1 MDNLRQANRGQSIQI
16 GAVLLFGILV
26 IWISLTQAYVIPEQ
40 NAEVEYKHMREV
52 TDDMKEVRAA
62 ILNVGG
68 SGTTTSVTVEL
79 GTEYPT
85 RLLGM
90 NPPPPSG
97 TLRAAAEGEIAFNR
111 AFNVENV
118 CGYSGTAR
126 ALVYDP
132 NLHEYQQ
139 APTVGYDNSVIYR
152 NYSGD
157 IIVDTEQALIRN
169 DTIQITPLN
178 ATYSSSGTQKA
189 SLTFKGGP
197 VNGVSETVNEPLN
210 VTLPTRLPAE
220 TWETNDK
227 LFGDVDAVQSVEQ
240 VDDSRVNVTLEAGKY
255 TLACRAVGIDSYPAS
270 GSALPPG
277 VSAGGYGKGSTESY
291 DPDNPES
298 ETLATKG
305 GKLTGIVNASFVV
318 LERPS
323 FTMTSAS
330 SNQISGTQKRY
341 LRLGLKLQNES
352 IGRGTYKRYFFVV
365 GPKEGLSYQLKPGN
379 PDNISWQ
386 KLEVSLYMDTTGGES
401 KKLFDGKKLA
411 PSVLTNWLLDGD
423 ELELLAEENY
433 QDSDAVRSDLE
444 EVQAFMNNSDPTS
457 LVVTNLHGR
466 VNMNVTDEVARSLGG
481 AKSQTNVVVYRDSNS
496 GELRSI
502 GNDSVVHKYDLPNN
516 PKAFGRR
523 SADLDVGGL
532 GRDIPFKGGSNGY
545 LRGIAE
551 DNSTGT
557 LSAEQIKQ
565 QPMGVGDWDDD
576 NNQEVLY
583 TNNSGYLR
591 QYEPARGAAET
602 VVNNGK
608 PVGKSKDVKA
618 VAGVG
623 NFDNN
628 DANGAEV
635 VYVKNQRL
643 YYMSTS
649 GGTEVKVSSQK
660 IGNNK
665 GLSTPADFDGDDNLE
680 VAVYNSNNNEK
691 IYIWDDGGQENSTQF
706 SFDIKSSPM
715 AASNWVSDSDS
726 TPELMLIDNNN
737 QLRYV
742 EWPSK
747 DSKLDSKLVTDDDG
761 DPVKVKQSSGVR

>member
-1 MDNLRQANRGQSIQI
+1 MDNLREANRGQAIQL

-26 IWISLTQAYVIPEQ
+26 IWISITQAQIIPEQ
-40 NAEVEYKHMREV
+40 NAEVEDKHMREV
-52 TDDMKEVRAA
+52 TDDMKQARTA
-62 ILNVGG
+62 ILNTGR

-85 RLLGM
+85 RLLGV

-97 TLRAAAEGEIAFNR
+97 TLRTATKGEIAFNQT
-111 AFNVENV
+111 FSVESV

-126 ALVYDP
+126 ALVYNP
-132 NLHEYQQ
+132 NLHESQQ
-139 APTVGYDNSVIYR
+139 EPTVGYDNSVVYR

-157 IIVDTEQALIRN
+157 IVVDTEQALIQN

-178 ATYSSSGTQKA
+178 ATYSSSGVQKA
-189 SLTFKGGP
+189 SLTFNGGP
-197 VNGVSETVNEPLN
+197 VNGVRRAVNEPLN

-227 LFGDVDAVQSVEQ
+227 LFGDIDAVQSVEQ
-240 VDDSRVNVTLEAGKY
+240 VDDSRVNVTLEAGGY
-255 TLACRAVGIDSYPAS
+255 TLTCRAIDINSNPAS
-270 GSALPPG
+270 GDALPPG
-277 VSAGGYGKGSTESY
+277 VSAGGYGEGSTESY

-305 GKLTGIVNASFVV
+305 GRLIGIVNASFIV

-323 FTMTSAS
+323 FVMTRAS
-330 SNQISGTQKRY
+330 DKQISGTQKRY
-341 LRLGLKLQNES
+341 LRVGLKLENES
-352 IGRGTYKRYFFVV
+352 IGRGTYKRYFFIV
-365 GPKEGLSYQLKPGN
+365 GPKEGLSYQLSPGN
-379 PDNISWQ
+379 PDNVSWQ
-386 KLEVSLYMDTTGGES
+386 KLEVALYRDTTGGES

-411 PSVLTNWLLDGD
+411 PSVLTNWLFDGD
-423 ELELLAEENY
+423 KLELLAEENY
-433 QDSDAVRSDLE
+433 QDSTAVRPDLE

-466 VNMNVTDEVARSLGG
+466 VKMNVTDEVARSLGG
-481 AKSQTNVVVYRDSNS
+481 GKPQTNVIVYRNSSS

-502 GNDSVVHKYDLPNN
+502 GNDRVVHKYDLPTS

-523 SADLDVGGL
+523 SADLNVGGL
-532 GRDIPFKGGSNGY
+532 GRDIPFKSGNNGY
-545 LRGIAE
+545 LRGVAE

-576 NNQEVLY
+576 DNQEVLY

-591 QYEPARGAAET
+591 QYEPARGSAET
-602 VVNNGK
+602 VVNNKGK
-608 PVGKSKDVKA
+608 GQPVGKSKDVKA
-618 VAGVG
+618 IAGVG
-623 NFDNN
+623 NFDNK
-628 DANGAEV
+628 DGAEV

-649 GGTEVKVSSQK
+649 GGTEEKVSNQK
-660 IGNNK
+660 ISQSK
-665 GLSTPADFDGDDNLE
+665 GISTPADFDDDDNLE

-691 IYIWDDGGQENSTQF
+691 IYLWEDNGREVFQEF
-706 SFDIKSSPM
+706 SFDLKSSPM
-715 AASNWVSDSDS
+715 AGTDWVGDS
-726 TPELMLIDNNN
+726 TPELILIDNNN
-737 QLRYV
+737 KLRYIK
-742 EWPSK
+742 WPSNA
-747 DSKLDSKLVTDDDG
+747 SGHVTDDDG
-761 DPVKVKQSSGVR
+761 NPVKGKQSSGVR